1 MSGPLDIAVPQTSI
15 CLGADPD
22 VDARCVVIVVLKI
35 LRTMRQHVMIAMDP
49 TNIGQLKD

>member
-1 MSGPLDIAVPQTSI
+1 MSGPPDIAVPQTWI